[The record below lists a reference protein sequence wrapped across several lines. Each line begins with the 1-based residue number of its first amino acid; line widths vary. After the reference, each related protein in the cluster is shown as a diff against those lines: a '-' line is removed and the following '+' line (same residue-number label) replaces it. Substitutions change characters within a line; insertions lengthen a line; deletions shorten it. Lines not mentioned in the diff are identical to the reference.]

1 MIEGLVT
8 ALTLLIGLALGLFVL
23 SVYLKDQSIMD
34 VAYGLCFI
42 ALAWTVS
49 YRLQAFEVPMLI
61 MLTLVT
67 LWGLR
72 LAIRIYR
79 KNKGKP
85 EDIRYKR
92 LRDKWSMRGHAQFL
106 FSSLVNVFFL
116 QALIIFIVSLPALF
130 LAGMN
135 PAVLTPISYI
145 GLALWIFGF
154 IYESTADAQLD
165 AFMRARTDRDSIMD
179 KGLFRYSRRPN
190 YFGESMMW
198 WGLAFFAAPMLP
210 VPYIFV
216 VFTSPFLIT
225 YIVTSV
231 TGPML
236 ERGWENNPRYQAYK
250 KKTSYFIPLPPQRV

>member
-1 MIEGLVT
+1 MVEGLVT

-34 VAYGLCFI
+34 IAYGLCFI
-42 ALAWTVS
+42 ALVWTVA
-49 YRLQAFEVPMLI
+49 YRLQAFEMPMLI

-72 LAIRIYR
+72 LSWRIYR

-92 LRDKWSMRGHAQFL
+92 LRDKWSLQGHTQFL
-106 FSSLVNVFFL
+106 ISSLLNVFLL
-116 QALIIFIVSLPALF
+116 QALIIFIVALPATF

-135 PAVLTPISYI
+135 PATLSPFSYVGI
-145 GLALWIFGF
+145 VLWIIGF
-154 IYESTADAQLD
+154 IYESVADAQLD
-165 AFMRARTDRDSIMD
+165 TFMRNRTSRETIMD

-190 YFGESMMW
+190 YFGESLMW

-210 VPYIFV
+210 VPYLFI

-236 ERGWENNPRYQAYK
+236 ERGWDNNVQYQEYK
-250 KKTSYFIPLPPQRV
+250 KRTSYFIPLPQKKI